1 VLEFIEV
8 TPHIFSA
15 LAVKSSGTAILGEFE
30 NPEEFADFLSAKTE
44 KTCLIKDK
52 NSGQFIGGISYSI
65 IQGQGIDIAVIF
77 IVSEFREQGW
87 SYKLLKNVESQAGK
101 GMEVKL
107 SYLNTKNARKW
118 AEALGYELTL
128 GPESIIQ
135 GVKKV

>member
-1 VLEFIEV
+1 MLEFIEV

-30 NPEEFADFLSAKTE
+30 DPEEFADFLSAKNE
-44 KTCLIKDK
+44 KTCLIKDQ
-52 NSGQFIGGISYSI
+52 NTGQFIGGISYSI
-65 IQGQGIDIAVIF
+65 IAGQGIDVAVIF

-87 SYKLLKNVESQAGK
+87 SYKVIKNVESQAGK

-135 GVKKV
+135 GIKKV